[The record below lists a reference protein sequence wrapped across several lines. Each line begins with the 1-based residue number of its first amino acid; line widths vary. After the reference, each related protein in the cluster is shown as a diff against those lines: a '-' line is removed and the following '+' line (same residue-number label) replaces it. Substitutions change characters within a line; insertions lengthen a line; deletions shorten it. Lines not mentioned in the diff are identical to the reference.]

1 MCLPVSFAS
10 TLRLVEVA
18 EEKSHLF
25 DNEPCYK
32 FLIASLSQAFDA
44 AIFFFF
50 SFFLVSVASVPIL
63 YTLLK
68 SPTLTMTPSLPTTYI
83 ASNRATFCFLQKTKL

>member
-50 SFFLVSVASVPIL
+50 IFPIL
-63 YTLLK
+63 RSICSNPLYSSQVPNPNHDTF
-68 SPTLTMTPSLPTTYI
+68 I
-83 ASNRATFCFLQKTKL
+83 ANNLHCQQ

>member
-1 MCLPVSFAS
+1 MHLPVSFAS

-25 DNEPCYK
+25 SNEPCYK
-32 FLIASLSQAFDA
+32 FLIANLSQAFDA

-50 SFFLVSVASVPIL
+50 HFS
-63 YTLLK
+63 Y
-68 SPTLTMTPSLPTTYI
+68 SP
-83 ASNRATFCFLQKTKL
+83 